1 MVMPVSYVIQVDI
14 GSINVISLPK
24 KRKDELNCLNYLLNG
39 FGEVLTLLL
48 THLMLTWEKELILK
62 D

>member
-1 MVMPVSYVIQVDI
+1 MPVSYVIQVDI